1 MKVPAGFTV
10 VDGNNKDYYV
20 LKLHHNVYGGK
31 AASRTF
37 YQYLSQKLIDEVG
50 FTRSNIDECVFYRG
64 SVMHVLYTDDSI
76 LAGPDLKEVER
87 TIEDI
92 KKAKLDITIEG
103 NIQDF
108 LGVNINRKKDGTIHS
123 WRESQ
128 LNEGWDNPSDT
139 TTSY

>member
-1 MKVPAGFTV
+1 M
-10 VDGNNKDYYV
+10 
-20 LKLHHNVYGGK
+20 
-31 AASRTF
+31 
-37 YQYLSQKLIDEVG
+37 
-50 FTRSNIDECVFYRG
+50 RSNIDECVFYRG

-108 LGVNINRKKDGTIHS
+108 LGVNIDRKKDGTIHS

-128 LNEGWDNPSDT
+128 LNKGWDNPSDT